1 MAVRS
6 NDWLQ
11 LHDLLRQPL
20 GEEAASKL
28 MEFLPPVG
36 WADVATKQDLDRLA
50 MTTKQDLDRFAAE
63 IRGELQYEI
72 RRLIMWLVGIMMP
85 TLLAGMGLAAAIG
98 H

>member
-36 WADVATKQDLDRLA
+36 WADVATKQDLDRV
-50 MTTKQDLDRFAAE
+50 AAE
-63 IRGELQYEI
+63 IRADLQNEI

>member
-36 WADVATKQDLDRLA
+36 WADVATTQDLDRV
-50 MTTKQDLDRFAAE
+50 AAE
-63 IRGELQYEI
+63 IRAELHDAL
-72 RRLIMWLVGIMMP
+72 RRQTMWLAGLMMP
-85 TLLAGMGLAAAIG
+85 TLVAGMGLAAAIG

>member
-6 NDWLQ
+6 NDSLQ

-36 WADVATKQDLDRLA
+36 WADVATKQDLDRV
-50 MTTKQDLDRFAAE
+50 AAE
-63 IRGELQYEI
+63 IRADLQNEI